1 MTEALRSLGV
11 ARLRFVLVDTSAIEY
26 PIRMA
31 RSTAALQVTHDAD
44 GRTMHDVVII
54 GAGAAGLMAAREL
67 SRAGKRVVV
76 LEGSH
81 RVGGRVLT
89 LFETRAGMPIELG
102 AEFVHGD
109 APVTSRLLDE
119 ARLATVPVSGKH
131 VRSDDGELSPQ
142 GPIWARMARVF
153 ALMSKRRKIDR
164 SFQDFLDTRPG
175 GARLARDRELAD
187 AFVQGFDGADP
198 TLISERSLAEQ
209 GNPTEGAATARR
221 IVNGYAALIVHLD
234 REVAGRVRLQTMAT
248 RIEWGDTG
256 VRVEDTTG
264 TTHSARA
271 VVLTVPLPALQDDA
285 LRIEPEITALRRA
298 ASQLVMGH
306 VARVNVVV
314 RERFWEEK
322 ARELAFVHAPRR
334 PLTVWWTQ
342 HPVQA
347 PMLVGWAGGPA
358 AQALTKSGA
367 VADAALAELAHVFR
381 MKRARTESLVE
392 SIHWHDWSGDPFTK
406 GAYSYVG
413 VGGVS
418 APRTLARSIG
428 GRVFVAG
435 EATDA
440 ESGGTVEAALASGE
454 RAAKGVLRALAD

>member
-1 MTEALRSLGV
+1 
-11 ARLRFVLVDTSAIEY
+11 
-26 PIRMA
+26 
-31 RSTAALQVTHDAD
+31 
-44 GRTMHDVVII
+44 MHDVIVV

-67 SRAGKRVVV
+67 TRAGKQIVV
-76 LEGSH
+76 LEASH

-89 LFETRAGMPIELG
+89 LFEERAGVPIELG

-109 APVTSRLLDE
+109 APTTTRLLDE
-119 ARLATVPVSGKH
+119 ARLATVPVSGEH

-142 GPIWARMARVF
+142 GPIWKRMSRVF
-153 ALMSKRRKIDR
+153 ALMSKRRKTDR
-164 SFQDFLDTRPG
+164 SFQEFLDTRPG

-209 GNPTEGAATARR
+209 GDPTEGAATARR
-221 IVNGYAALIVHLD
+221 VVNGYAALIVHLD
-234 REVAGRVRLQTMAT
+234 REVSSFVRLNCRAQS
-248 RIEWGDTG
+248 IEWGDAG
-256 VRVEDTTG
+256 VRVVDATG

-271 VVLTVPLPALQDDA
+271 VVIALPLPMLQDGA
-285 LRIEPEITALRRA
+285 LHIEPEIPTLRNA
-298 ASQLVMGH
+298 ANRLVMGH
-306 VARVNVVV
+306 VARTCVVV

-322 ARELAFVHAPRR
+322 TQELSFVHAPRR

-342 HPVQA
+342 HPIQA
-347 PMLVGWAGGPA
+347 PVLVGWAGGPA
-358 AQALTKSGA
+358 AQQLTRSGTLEE
-367 VADAALAELAHVFR
+367 VVLAELAHVFR
-381 MKRARTESLVE
+381 MRRARTESIVE
-392 SIHWHDWSGDPFTK
+392 SIHWHDWSSDPLVR

-418 APRTLARSIG
+418 APRTLARSIA

-435 EATDA
+435 EAADA

-454 RAAKGVLRALAD
+454 RAARAVVRALAV